1 MKTFVLLVLL
11 LIGSAL
17 RRHYEDVSSDGG
29 YYPED
34 DYGITSYSSNDLAT
48 KKFSFFG
55 THDGDHDQFRLA
67 PHKVFKKQ
75 VYNRP
80 HHHRPSAFFDDSHDN
95 YFPSTSSSG
104 SR

>member
-1 MKTFVLLVLL
+1 M

-17 RRHYEDVSSDGG
+17 RRHYEDVSSEGG

-34 DYGITSYSSNDLAT
+34 DYGITPYSSNDLAT
-48 KKFSFFG
+48 KKFSFFE
-55 THDGDHDQFRLA
+55 THNEDNDQFRLA

-80 HHHRPSAFFDDSHDN
+80 HHHRPSTFFDDQQDN